1 MFEPTHYQIRPMQ
14 LEDIPDIT
22 AIEEQFT
29 PIPFE
34 GYSNE
39 LLNNPYACYFV
50 LVAYFGSRPGQ
61 IIGYIGHWIMA
72 GESHISIIAT
82 DPAWRGRKLGALLL
96 LHTLMIAI
104 EQEATIATLEVRSSN
119 EAAQNL
125 YLKYGFEI
133 VGERPRYYRDN
144 GEDALIMTVDLDR
157 PYPQQVAY
165 WLEELVEQLTSE
177 VLFPAGC
184 KKVINDEL

>member
-1 MFEPTHYQIRPMQ
+1 MFQPALYQIRPMQ
-14 LEDIPDIT
+14 LDDIPDII

-34 GYSNE
+34 GYQNE

-50 LVAYFGSRPGQ
+50 LVAHVWPRPGQ
-61 IIGYIGHWIMA
+61 IIGYIGHWLLA
-72 GESHISIIAT
+72 GEAHISIIAT
-82 DPAWRGRKLGALLL
+82 DSDWRGRKLGALLL
-96 LHTLMIAI
+96 LHTLTIAI
-104 EQEATIATLEVRSSN
+104 QQEATIATLEVRSSN

-144 GEDALIMTVDLDR
+144 GEDALIMTADLAY

-165 WLEELVEQLTSE
+165 WLDQLAQQIGSE

-184 KKVINDEL
+184 TNMMNDGL